1 MKAKELSEIHILLE
15 ELVEAIKRYD
25 ECNAGHNGNRVVYL
39 CESLWENENFS
50 GSRFSEYIE
59 NLNREP
65 YYLNKIATH
74 IRELINLGID
84 GLTMIIDR
92 AFNDKKFYYP
102 FWGNYGEECYI
113 SEYTYTERF
122 KMFEEIHHTAKEILD
137 IYNYYVFPNSRA
149 DNTESN
155 KKDAEELTEREIKYY
170 GKAIEA
176 GMAEKTEDGYKWL
189 YNKCSNASLAYFL
202 YKLFDQDGT
211 GQIPF
216 KRLGKLWSVKRLD
229 TALWQ
234 ALNPKKYKQSWRTQI
249 ENLFTE

>member
-65 YYLNKIATH
+65 YYLNKIAAH
-74 IRELINLGID
+74 IIELINLGID
-84 GLTMIIDR
+84 GFTMIIDR

-137 IYNYYVFPNSRA
+137 IYNYEFPNSRA

-176 GMAEKTEDGYKWL
+176 GMAKKTEQGYKWL
-189 YNKCSNASLAYFL
+189 GSNVSLGYFINKVHRPTATERLP
-202 YKLFDQDGT
+202 YK
-211 GQIPF
+211 
-216 KRLGKLWSVKRLD
+216 RMEELWGVKRLD
-229 TALWQ
+229 SAVHQSADRKHKWEKDIDALF
-234 ALNPKKYKQSWRTQI
+234 
-249 ENLFTE
+249 EE

>member
-1 MKAKELSEIHILLE
+1 MLL
-15 ELVEAIKRYD
+15 
-25 ECNAGHNGNRVVYL
+25 
-39 CESLWENENFS
+39 LWENENFS

-65 YYLNKIATH
+65 YYLNRIAAH

-84 GLTMIIDR
+84 GFTMIIDR
-92 AFNDKKFYYP
+92 AFDDKKFYYP
-102 FWGNYGEECYI
+102 FFDNYGEECYI

-137 IYNYYVFPNSRA
+137 IYNYEFPNSRA

-176 GMAEKTEDGYKWL
+176 GMAKKTEQGYKWL
-189 YNKCSNASLAYFL
+189 GSNVSLGYFINKVHRPTATERLP
-202 YKLFDQDGT
+202 YK
-211 GQIPF
+211 
-216 KRLGKLWSVKRLD
+216 RMEELWGVKRLD
-229 TALWQ
+229 SAVHQSADRKHKWEKDIDALF
-234 ALNPKKYKQSWRTQI
+234 
-249 ENLFTE
+249 EE

>member
-39 CESLWENENFS
+39 CESLWGNENFS

-65 YYLNKIATH
+65 YYLNKIAAH

-84 GLTMIIDR
+84 SFTMIIDR
-92 AFNDKKFYYP
+92 AFDDKKFYYP

-137 IYNYYVFPNSRA
+137 IYNYYEFPNSRA

-176 GMAEKTEDGYKWL
+176 GMAKKTEQGYRWL
-189 YNKCSNASLAYFL
+189 GSNVSLGYFINKVHRPTATERLP
-202 YKLFDQDGT
+202 YK
-211 GQIPF
+211 
-216 KRLGKLWSVKRLD
+216 RMEKLWGIKRLD
-229 TALWQ
+229 SAVSQSADRKHKWEKDIDALF
-234 ALNPKKYKQSWRTQI
+234 
-249 ENLFTE
+249 EE

>member
-65 YYLNKIATH
+65 YYLNRIATH
-74 IRELINLGID
+74 IRELIDLGID
-84 GLTMIIDR
+84 GFTMIIDR

-137 IYNYYVFPNSRA
+137 IYNYEFPNPKA
-149 DNTESN
+149 DDTEAN
-155 KKDAEELTEREIKYY
+155 EKDLKKLTEREIKYY

-176 GMAEKTEDGYKWL
+176 GMAEKTEQGYRWL
-189 YNKCSNASLAYFL
+189 GSNVSFGYFIDKVHRPKATERL
-202 YKLFDQDGT
+202 PYK
-211 GQIPF
+211 
-216 KRLGKLWSVKRLD
+216 RMEKLWGIKRLD
-229 TALWQ
+229 SAVSQSADRKHKWEKDIDALF
-234 ALNPKKYKQSWRTQI
+234 
-249 ENLFTE
+249 EE

>member
-50 GSRFSEYIE
+50 GSRFYEYIE

-65 YYLNKIATH
+65 YYLNRIAAH
-74 IRELINLGID
+74 IRELIDLGID

-122 KMFEEIHHTAKEILD
+122 KIFEEIHHTAKEILD
-137 IYNYYVFPNSRA
+137 IYNYEFSNSRA

-155 KKDAEELTEREIKYY
+155 KKEPEELTEREIKYY
-170 GKAIEA
+170 GKAMEA
-176 GMAEKTEDGYKWL
+176 GMAEKTEQGYRWL
-189 YNKCSNASLAYFL
+189 GSNVSFGYFIDKVHRPKATERL
-202 YKLFDQDGT
+202 PYK
-211 GQIPF
+211 
-216 KRLGKLWSVKRLD
+216 RMEKLWGIKRLD
-229 TALWQ
+229 SAVSQSADRKHKWEKDIDALF
-234 ALNPKKYKQSWRTQI
+234 
-249 ENLFTE
+249 EE

>member
-39 CESLWENENFS
+39 CESLWENEDFS

-65 YYLNKIATH
+65 YYLNKIAAH
-74 IRELINLGID
+74 IRELINLGIN
-84 GLTMIIDR
+84 GFTMIIDR

-176 GMAEKTEDGYKWL
+176 GMAEKTEQGYRWL
-189 YNKCSNASLAYFL
+189 GSNVSFGYFIDKVHRPKATERL
-202 YKLFDQDGT
+202 PYK
-211 GQIPF
+211 
-216 KRLGKLWSVKRLD
+216 RMEKLWGIKRLD
-229 TALWQ
+229 SAVSQSADRKHKWEKDIDALF
-234 ALNPKKYKQSWRTQI
+234 
-249 ENLFTE
+249 EE

>member
-65 YYLNKIATH
+65 YYLNKIAAH

-84 GLTMIIDR
+84 GFTMIIDR

-137 IYNYYVFPNSRA
+137 IYNYEFPNSRA

-176 GMAEKTEDGYKWL
+176 GMAKKTEQGYRWL
-189 YNKCSNASLAYFL
+189 GSNVSLGYFINKVHRPTATERLP
-202 YKLFDQDGT
+202 YK
-211 GQIPF
+211 
-216 KRLGKLWSVKRLD
+216 RMEELWGVKRLD
-229 TALWQ
+229 SAVHQSADRKHKWEKDIDALF
-234 ALNPKKYKQSWRTQI
+234 
-249 ENLFTE
+249 EE

>member
-39 CESLWENENFS
+39 CESLWENEDFS

-65 YYLNKIATH
+65 YYLNKIAAH

-170 GKAIEA
+170 GKAMEA
-176 GMAEKTEDGYKWL
+176 GMAEKTEQGYRWL
-189 YNKCSNASLAYFL
+189 GSNVSFGYFIDKVHRPKATERL
-202 YKLFDQDGT
+202 PYK
-211 GQIPF
+211 
-216 KRLGKLWSVKRLD
+216 RMEKLWGIKRLD
-229 TALWQ
+229 SAVSQSADRKHKWEKGIDALF
-234 ALNPKKYKQSWRTQI
+234 
-249 ENLFTE
+249 EE

>member
-65 YYLNKIATH
+65 YYLNKIAAH

-84 GLTMIIDR
+84 GITMIIDR

-170 GKAIEA
+170 GKAMEA
-176 GMAEKTEDGYKWL
+176 GMAEKTEQGYRWL
-189 YNKCSNASLAYFL
+189 GSNVSFGYFIDKVHRPKATERL
-202 YKLFDQDGT
+202 PYK
-211 GQIPF
+211 
-216 KRLGKLWSVKRLD
+216 RMEKLWGIKRLD
-229 TALWQ
+229 SAVSQSADRKHKWEKDIDALF
-234 ALNPKKYKQSWRTQI
+234 
-249 ENLFTE
+249 EE

>member
-65 YYLNKIATH
+65 YYLNKIAAH

-84 GLTMIIDR
+84 DFTMIIDR

-176 GMAEKTEDGYKWL
+176 GMAEKTEQGYRWL
-189 YNKCSNASLAYFL
+189 GSNVSFGYFIDKVHRPKATERL
-202 YKLFDQDGT
+202 PYK
-211 GQIPF
+211 
-216 KRLGKLWSVKRLD
+216 RMEKLWGIKRLD
-229 TALWQ
+229 SAVSQSADRKHKWEKDIDALF
-234 ALNPKKYKQSWRTQI
+234 
-249 ENLFTE
+249 EE

>member
-65 YYLNKIATH
+65 YYLNRIAAH
-74 IRELINLGID
+74 IRELIDLGID

-122 KMFEEIHHTAKEILD
+122 KIFEEIHHTAKEILD
-137 IYNYYVFPNSRA
+137 IYNYEFPNSRA

-155 KKDAEELTEREIKYY
+155 KKEPEELTEREIKYY

-176 GMAEKTEDGYKWL
+176 GMAEKTEQGYRWL
-189 YNKCSNASLAYFL
+189 GSNVSFGYFIDKVHRPKATERL
-202 YKLFDQDGT
+202 PYK
-211 GQIPF
+211 
-216 KRLGKLWSVKRLD
+216 RMEKLWGIKRLD
-229 TALWQ
+229 SAVSQSADRKHKWEKDIDALF
-234 ALNPKKYKQSWRTQI
+234 
-249 ENLFTE
+249 EE

>member
-25 ECNAGHNGNRVVYL
+25 ECNAEHNGNRVVYL

-65 YYLNKIATH
+65 YYLNRIAAH
-74 IRELINLGID
+74 IRELIDLGID

-122 KMFEEIHHTAKEILD
+122 KIFEEIHHTAKEILD
-137 IYNYYVFPNSRA
+137 IYNYEFPNSRA

-155 KKDAEELTEREIKYY
+155 KKKHEELTEREIKYY

-176 GMAEKTEDGYKWL
+176 GMAEKTEQGYRWL
-189 YNKCSNASLAYFL
+189 GSNVSFGYFIDKVHRPKATERL
-202 YKLFDQDGT
+202 PYK
-211 GQIPF
+211 
-216 KRLGKLWSVKRLD
+216 RMEKLWGIKRLD
-229 TALWQ
+229 SAVSQSADRKHKWEKDIDALF
-234 ALNPKKYKQSWRTQI
+234 
-249 ENLFTE
+249 EE

>member
-65 YYLNKIATH
+65 YYLNNIAAH

-176 GMAEKTEDGYKWL
+176 GMAEKTEQGYRWL
-189 YNKCSNASLAYFL
+189 GSKVSFGYFINKVHRPKATERLP
-202 YKLFDQDGT
+202 YK
-211 GQIPF
+211 
-216 KRLGKLWSVKRLD
+216 RMEKLWNIKRLD
-229 TALWQ
+229 SAVNQSADWKQKRKKDIDALF
-234 ALNPKKYKQSWRTQI
+234 
-249 ENLFTE
+249 EE

>member
-65 YYLNKIATH
+65 YYLNRIAAH

-84 GLTMIIDR
+84 GFTMIIDR
-92 AFNDKKFYYP
+92 AFDDKKFYYP
-102 FWGNYGEECYI
+102 FFDNYGEECYI

-137 IYNYYVFPNSRA
+137 IYNYEFPNSRA

-176 GMAEKTEDGYKWL
+176 GMAKKTEQGYKWL
-189 YNKCSNASLAYFL
+189 GSNVSLGYFINKVHRPTATERLP
-202 YKLFDQDGT
+202 YK
-211 GQIPF
+211 
-216 KRLGKLWSVKRLD
+216 RMEELWGVKRLD
-229 TALWQ
+229 SAVHQSADRKHKWEKDIDALF
-234 ALNPKKYKQSWRTQI
+234 
-249 ENLFTE
+249 EE

>member
-39 CESLWENENFS
+39 CESLWENEDFS

-65 YYLNKIATH
+65 YFLNKIAAH

-84 GLTMIIDR
+84 GFTMIIDR

-176 GMAEKTEDGYKWL
+176 GMAEKTEQGYRWL
-189 YNKCSNASLAYFL
+189 GSNVSFGYFIDKVHRPKATERL
-202 YKLFDQDGT
+202 PYK
-211 GQIPF
+211 
-216 KRLGKLWSVKRLD
+216 RMEKLWGIKRLD
-229 TALWQ
+229 SAVSQSADRKHKWEKDIDALF
-234 ALNPKKYKQSWRTQI
+234 
-249 ENLFTE
+249 EE

>member
-25 ECNAGHNGNRVVYL
+25 ECNAGNNGNRVVYL

-50 GSRFSEYIE
+50 GSSFSEYIE

-65 YYLNKIATH
+65 YYLNRIATH
-74 IRELINLGID
+74 IRELIDLGID
-84 GLTMIIDR
+84 SLTMIIDR

-137 IYNYYVFPNSRA
+137 IYNYEFPNPKA
-149 DNTESN
+149 DDTEAN
-155 KKDAEELTEREIKYY
+155 EKDLKKLTEREIKYY

-176 GMAEKTEDGYKWL
+176 GMAEKTEQGYRWL
-189 YNKCSNASLAYFL
+189 GSNVSFGYFIDKVHRPKATERL
-202 YKLFDQDGT
+202 PYK
-211 GQIPF
+211 
-216 KRLGKLWSVKRLD
+216 RMEKLWGIKRLD
-229 TALWQ
+229 SAVSQSADRKHKWEKDIDALF
-234 ALNPKKYKQSWRTQI
+234 
-249 ENLFTE
+249 EE